1 MLVEKLKK
9 DFQLN
14 KPILTSDILNIM
26 KGYSRSYIYQLI
38 DKEEKNGKLI
48 RFDTGIYYI
57 PKETE
62 FGQAMPSVNSVVDK
76 KYISNKGEIYGIY
89 GKYVIDLNFLA
100 SSQVPNTIEV
110 ITNKETRR
118 VREIYIKGR
127 RVVLRKS
134 RCKITNDN
142 HTAYTLV
149 EFFNNVDMIQYNED
163 KNIRRMVKEYINENN
178 IKRDTVISVAEAF
191 PSKAIKNLAL
201 SGVLHEIR

>member
-38 DKEEKNGKLI
+38 DKEEKKGKLI

-76 KYISNKGEIYGIY
+76 KYISNKGEIFGIY

-100 SSQVPNTIEV
+100 SSQVPNTFEV

-134 RCKITNDN
+134 RCKITNDK

-149 EFFNNVDMIQYNED
+149 EFFNNVDMIQYNDD

-201 SGVLHEIR
+201 SGVLYEIR

>member
-38 DKEEKNGKLI
+38 DKEEKKGKLI

-163 KNIRRMVKEYINENN
+163 KNISRRI
-178 IKRDTVISVAEAF
+178 
-191 PSKAIKNLAL
+191 L
-201 SGVLHEIR
+201 

>member
-38 DKEEKNGKLI
+38 DKEEKKGKLI

-76 KYISNKGEIYGIY
+76 KYISNKGEIFGIY

-178 IKRDTVISVAEAF
+178 IKRDIVISVAEAF

-201 SGVLHEIR
+201 SGVLYEIR

>member
-38 DKEEKNGKLI
+38 DKEEKNGNLI

-76 KYISNKGEIYGIY
+76 KYISNKGEIFGIY

-118 VREIYIKGR
+118 VREI
-127 RVVLRKS
+127 
-134 RCKITNDN
+134 
-142 HTAYTLV
+142 
-149 EFFNNVDMIQYNED
+149 
-163 KNIRRMVKEYINENN
+163 
-178 IKRDTVISVAEAF
+178 
-191 PSKAIKNLAL
+191 
-201 SGVLHEIR
+201 